1 MKRRDTFRLIPLSF
15 AGAAAAAAQEFDPAT
30 GMRVP
35 PPPPGPEPLS
45 MRYTRKVRELL
56 GRIRATQS
64 ENMLEASYA
73 IARAVMEGRTC
84 WSRWDMGHST
94 SQDIIPDR
102 VGNPAIFR
110 DGFDEQ
116 AAARG
121 DLFLVNIWG
130 GDHQVLVDK
139 DIFVI
144 GGPAPW
150 GGDAGRQDL
159 IVRESAEFK
168 VRPYAKIWIETF
180 VDTIGAIIKLPGMP
194 APVGPSS
201 GIIGMVTYW
210 MMLADTCRILAREGY
225 PVQVY
230 GDEPVLGDVERE
242 SLHEPLM
249 DRYFEIFMNQ
259 SEMIGAERGH
269 LMDAAK
275 QAVDAVLTGRRVWA
289 YSRESAALSSEAST
303 RRGGLAMTSGIHD
316 VGGNLSAVPEK
327 GDVVYMGLYRPDD
340 PVDMRHFE
348 TIRKAGAFIVS
359 LGPMT
364 RNTVI
369 QQGETIPKMAD
380 IHVGRM
386 CDTYGLFAL
395 PGFERKVCPT
405 SGALVNQMWWAGCM
419 EIAEEMIRRTG
430 NTPGVFWSAAIKD
443 GTEHMNRM
451 HQWYQERGY

>member
-1 MKRRDTFRLIPLSF
+1 
-15 AGAAAAAAQEFDPAT
+15 
-30 GMRVP
+30 
-35 PPPPGPEPLS
+35 
-45 MRYTRKVRELL
+45 
-56 GRIRATQS
+56 
-64 ENMLEASYA
+64 
-73 IARAVMEGRTC
+73 
-84 WSRWDMGHST
+84 
-94 SQDIIPDR
+94 
-102 VGNPAIFR
+102 
-110 DGFDEQ
+110 
-116 AAARG
+116 
-121 DLFLVNIWG
+121 
-130 GDHQVLVDK
+130 
-139 DIFVI
+139 
-144 GGPAPW
+144 
-150 GGDAGRQDL
+150 
-159 IVRESAEFK
+159 
-168 VRPYAKIWIETF
+168 
-180 VDTIGAIIKLPGMP
+180 
-194 APVGPSS
+194 
-201 GIIGMVTYW
+201 
-210 MMLADTCRILAREGY
+210 
-225 PVQVY
+225 
-230 GDEPVLGDVERE
+230 VLGDVERE

-303 RRGGLAMTSGIHD
+303 RRGGLAMTKGIHD
-316 VGGNLSAVPEK
+316 NNGELSEVPGK
-327 GDVVYMGLYRPDD
+327 DDVVYMGLYRPDD

-369 QQGETIPKMAD
+369 QQGKTIPKMAD

-451 HQWYQERGY
+451 HQWYNERGY